1 MLHFSLNDDD
11 DIEINSNKKNEEEK
25 ASKLAKN
32 HPESETETTHFNRGV
47 EKSVD
52 LL

>member
-11 DIEINSNKKNEEEK
+11 DIEINNKKKEWKK
-25 ASKLAKN
+25 AKKN
-32 HPESETETTHFNRGV
+32 HPESEMETTHFNRGV

-52 LL
+52 LW